1 MSDATMIL
9 NGDGIAEEA
18 SPEALE
24 ILGVT
29 LEQLR
34 ALPAGAFSTATPDPE
49 AGIAFRRQWED
60 QGSPDIGGETTIRR
74 LDGALVLV
82 KFAIAPLD
90 DGRYRA
96 VLMRSTGSTEAAASV
111 YTAGDV
117 LTEWRA
123 AERLL
128 TTLPPGSPELEQVQ
142 SDIDSFRRLYQELF
156 RSKR

>member
-18 SPEALE
+18 SPEVLE
-24 ILGVT
+24 ILGVS

-34 ALPAGAFSTATPDPE
+34 TLPVGAFSITPPDPD
-49 AGIAFRRQWED
+49 ADVAFRRQWED
-60 QGSPDIGGETTIRR
+60 QGSPDIGGEATIRR
-74 LDGALVLV
+74 LDGELVRL
-82 KFAIAPLD
+82 KFAIAPLE

-96 VLMRSTGSTEAAASV
+96 VLMRSAGSTEAPPSV

-128 TTLPPGSPELEQVQ
+128 TTLSPGSPELEQVQ